1 MAKIKEESCQSIQ
14 STPLFNMVRLSTLI
28 PTLSA
33 VGCAQGVRFLG
44 RVNPATRELSWSGT
58 GLTFSFTGSSASV
71 AVASTWGSNSI
82 EMVIDNGT
90 PLVFDSVNG
99 TSIATPAALADGPHT
114 VSIRKR
120 SEPQMGSIYV
130 GDVST
135 SGTLDNDT
143 APFSR
148 RIQVIGDSITVGYGM
163 DGTYPCVN
171 SAALEDAP
179 NTYGALT
186 AKNLSAEYD
195 IIAWSGKGLIR
206 NIVNPGYEDD
216 VVMPQIWTRWGAA
229 DEDGT
234 YTFPAAD
241 TPDVVV
247 VNLGTN
253 DFSYVATNSSTGATY
268 DARPRIN
275 ATAYTEGLVSFG
287 KTIQGHYPEA
297 ELFITSSPLL
307 SDGYPT
313 AEDAQHTTQSNAIE
327 DAVAQ
332 LGSKAHF
339 VNFPTQDSSNNNIG
353 CDYHPSSATHESMAV
368 ILTAAIEDVIG

>member
-1 MAKIKEESCQSIQ
+1 
-14 STPLFNMVRLSTLI
+14 MVRLSTLL

-33 VGCAQGVRFLG
+33 VGYAQGVRFLG

-90 PLVFDSVNG
+90 PLVVDNVNG

-135 SGTLDNDT
+135 SGTLGNDT
-143 APFSR
+143 APESR

-163 DGTYPCVN
+163 DGVYPCVN

-206 NIVNPGYEDD
+206 NIVNPGYVDD

-287 KTIQGHYPEA
+287 KTIQGHYPDA

>member
-1 MAKIKEESCQSIQ
+1 
-14 STPLFNMVRLSTLI
+14 MVRLSALL

-33 VGCAQGVRFLG
+33 LGCAQGARLLG

-58 GLTFSFTGSSASV
+58 GLTFSFTGTSASV
-71 AVASTWGSNSI
+71 AVTSQWGTNSV
-82 EMVIDNGT
+82 EVVVDNGT
-90 PLVFDSVNG
+90 PVVLDSVNG
-99 TSIATPAALADGPHT
+99 TSIDTPAALADGPHT

-120 SEPQMGSIYV
+120 SEPQLGSIYV
-130 GDVST
+130 GDVT
-135 SGTLDNDT
+135 TPGALGDDP
-143 APFSR
+143 APEGR
-148 RIQVIGDSITVGYGM
+148 RIQLIGDSITVGYGM

-186 AKNLSAEYD
+186 ARNLSAEYD
-195 IIAWSGKGLIR
+195 IIAWSGKGLVR

-216 VVMPQIWTRWGAA
+216 VVMPQIWTRWAGA

-253 DFSYVATNSSTGATY
+253 DFSYVATNSTTGANY
-268 DARPRIN
+268 DARPRLN
-275 ATAYTEGLVSFG
+275 ATEYTGALVSFAG
-287 KTIQGHYPEA
+287 TIREHYPDA
-297 ELFITSSPLL
+297 EVFITSSPLL

-313 AEDAQHTTQSNAIE
+313 AEDAQHTTQSDAIK
-327 DAVAQ
+327 DAVARI
-332 LGSKAHF
+332 GSKAHF
-339 VNFPTQDSSNNNIG
+339 VNFPTRK
-353 CDYHPSSATHESMAV
+353 YHSCPFFTGPLLCSLECSRTHHFKFGPATGH
-368 ILTAAIEDVIG
+368 

>member
-1 MAKIKEESCQSIQ
+1 
-14 STPLFNMVRLSTLI
+14 MVRLSTLL

-33 VGCAQGVRFLG
+33 LGCAQGVRFLG

-71 AVASTWGSNSI
+71 AVASTWGTNSI

-99 TSIATPAALADGPHT
+99 TSIDTPAALADGPHT

-120 SEPQMGSIYV
+120 SEPQLGSIYV
-130 GDVST
+130 GDVTT
-135 SGTLDNDT
+135 SGSLGNDS
-143 APFSR
+143 APASR

-163 DGTYPCVN
+163 DGTFPCVN

-195 IIAWSGKGLIR
+195 IIAWSGKGLVR

-241 TPDVVV
+241 TPDIVV

-253 DFSYVATNSSTGATY
+253 DFSYVAYNSTSGANY
-268 DARPRIN
+268 DARPRLN
-275 ATAYTEGLVSFG
+275 ATEYTEGLVSFG
-287 KTIQGHYPEA
+287 KTIQGHYPDA
-297 ELFITSSPLL
+297 EVFITSSPLL

-313 AEDAQHTTQSNAIE
+313 AEDAQHTTQSNAIK

-332 LGSKAHF
+332 LGDKAHF

-368 ILTAAIEDVIG
+368 ILTAAIEDVIA

>member
-1 MAKIKEESCQSIQ
+1 
-14 STPLFNMVRLSTLI
+14 MVRLSALL

-33 VGCAQGVRFLG
+33 LGSAQAVRLVG

-71 AVASTWGSNSI
+71 AVASSWGTNSI

-90 PLVFDSVNG
+90 PLVLDSISG
-99 TSIATPAALADGPHT
+99 TSIDTPANLTNGTHT
-114 VSIRKR
+114 VFIRKR
-120 SEPQMGSIYV
+120 SEGSLGSIYV
-130 GDVST
+130 GDVTT
-135 SGTLDNDT
+135 SGTLGDDP
-143 APFSR
+143 APASK
-148 RIQVIGDSITVGYGM
+148 RIQVIGDSITAGYGM

-171 SAALEDAP
+171 SASLEDAP

-195 IIAWSGKGLIR
+195 IIAWSGKGLVR
-206 NIVNPGYEDD
+206 NVVKPGYEDD
-216 VVMPQIWTRWGAA
+216 VMMPQIWTRWAA
-229 DEDGT
+229 AGEDGT
-234 YTFPAAD
+234 YTFPAAE

-253 DFSYVATNSSTGATY
+253 DFSYVAWDSTTGQNY
-268 DARPRIN
+268 DARPRLN
-275 ATAYTEGLVSFG
+275 ATEYAEGLVSFG
-287 KTIQGHYPEA
+287 KTIQGHYPDA
-297 ELFITSSPLL
+297 ELFIASSPLL
-307 SDGYPT
+307 SDGYP
-313 AEDAQHTTQSNAIE
+313 AADDAQKTTQSNAIE
-327 DAVAQ
+327 DAVAR

-339 VNFPTQDSSNNNIG
+339 VNFPPQDSSNNNIG

>member
-1 MAKIKEESCQSIQ
+1 
-14 STPLFNMVRLSTLI
+14 MVRLSTLL

-33 VGCAQGVRFLG
+33 LGCARGVRFLG

-71 AVASTWGSNSI
+71 AVASSWGTNSV
-82 EMVIDNGT
+82 EMVIDDGT
-90 PLVFDSVNG
+90 PLVLDSVNG

-120 SEPQMGSIYV
+120 SEAQFGSIYV

-135 SGTLDNDT
+135 PGTLGNDT
-143 APFSR
+143 APAGR
-148 RIQVIGDSITVGYGM
+148 RIQLIGDSITVSYGM
-163 DGTYPCVN
+163 DGAYPCVN

-186 AKNLSAEYD
+186 ARNLSAEYD
-195 IIAWSGKGLIR
+195 IIAWSGKGLLR

-216 VVMPQIWTRWGAA
+216 VVMPQIWTRWAAA
-229 DEDGT
+229 DADGT
-234 YTFPAAD
+234 YAFPAAD
-241 TPDVVV
+241 TPDAVV

-268 DARPRIN
+268 DARPRLN
-275 ATAYTEGLVSFG
+275 ATAYADGLVAFG
-287 KTIQGHYPEA
+287 KTIRTHYPDA
-297 ELFITSSPLL
+297 EVFITSSPLL

-313 AEDAQHTTQSNAIE
+313 AEDAQHTTQAGAIK
-327 DAVAQ
+327 DAVAR
-332 LGSKAHF
+332 LGSSAHF
-339 VNFPTQDSSNNNIG
+339 VDFPTQDSSNNNIG
-353 CDYHPSSATHESMAV
+353 CDYHPSVATHESMAV
-368 ILTAAIEDVIG
+368 ILTAAIEGVIA

>member
-1 MAKIKEESCQSIQ
+1 
-14 STPLFNMVRLSTLI
+14 MVRLSTLL

-33 VGCAQGVRFLG
+33 LGCAQGVRFLG

-71 AVASTWGSNSI
+71 AVASTWGTNSI
-82 EMVIDNGT
+82 EMGIDDGT
-90 PLVFDSVNG
+90 PLVFDNVNG
-99 TSIATPAALADGPHT
+99 TSIATPAALADGAHT
-114 VSIRKR
+114 VTIRKR
-120 SEPQMGSIYV
+120 SEPQFGSIYV
-130 GDVST
+130 GDVTT
-135 SGTLDNDT
+135 SGALIDDT
-143 APFSR
+143 APASR

-171 SAALEDAP
+171 TAALEDAP

-216 VVMPQIWTRWGAA
+216 VVMPEIWTRWGAS
-229 DEDGT
+229 DTDGT

-253 DFSYVATNSSTGATY
+253 DFSYVAYNSTSGANY
-268 DARPRIN
+268 DARPRLN
-275 ATAYTEGLVSFG
+275 ATAYTEGLVSFA
-287 KTIQGHYPEA
+287 TAIQGHYPDA
-297 ELFITSSPLL
+297 EVFITSSPLL

-313 AEDAQHTTQSNAIE
+313 AEDAQHTTQSDAIKA
-327 DAVAQ
+327 AVAQ
-332 LGSKAHF
+332 IGSKAHF
-339 VNFPTQDSSNNNIG
+339 VDFPTQDSSNNNIG

-368 ILTAAIEDVIG
+368 ILTAAIEDVIA

>member
-1 MAKIKEESCQSIQ
+1 
-14 STPLFNMVRLSTLI
+14 MVRLSTLL

-33 VGCAQGVRFLG
+33 AGCAHGTRFLG
-44 RVNPATRELSWSGT
+44 RVNPATKELSWSGT

-135 SGTLDNDT
+135 SGTVDNDT
-143 APFSR
+143 APLSR

-163 DGTYPCVN
+163 DGVYPCVN

-206 NIVNPGYEDD
+206 NIVNPGYVDD

-229 DEDGT
+229 DADGT

-253 DFSYVATNSSTGATY
+253 DFSYVATNSSGATY
-268 DARPRIN
+268 DARPRLN

-287 KTIQGHYPEA
+287 TTIQGHYPDA

>member
-1 MAKIKEESCQSIQ
+1 MA
-14 STPLFNMVRLSTLI
+14 RLSVLL
-28 PTLSA
+28 PTMLALGS
-33 VGCAQGVRFLG
+33 AQGLRFLG

-58 GLTFSFTGSSASV
+58 GLSFSFTGSSASV
-71 AVASTWGSNSI
+71 AVASSWGANSI

-90 PLVFDSVNG
+90 PIVFDSVNG
-99 TSIATPAALADGPHT
+99 TSIETPTALGDGSHT

-120 SEPQMGSIYV
+120 SEPQLGSIYV
-130 GDVST
+130 GNAST
-135 SGTLDNDT
+135 SGTLGNDT
-143 APFSR
+143 APASR
-148 RIQVIGDSITVGYGM
+148 RIQLIGDSITVGYGM
-163 DGTYPCVN
+163 DGTFPCVN

-195 IIAWSGKGLIR
+195 IIAWSGKGLVR

-234 YTFPAAD
+234 YTFPATD

-247 VNLGTN
+247 INLGTN
-253 DFSYVATNSSTGATY
+253 DFSYVATNSSTGTTY
-268 DARPRIN
+268 DARPRLN
-275 ATAYTEGLVSFG
+275 ATEYTEGLVSFA
-287 KTIQGHYPEA
+287 KTIQGHYPDVEV
-297 ELFITSSPLL
+297 FITSSPLL

-313 AEDAQHTTQSNAIE
+313 AEDAQHTTQSNSIK

-339 VNFPTQDSSNNNIG
+339 VDFPTRL
-353 CDYHPSSATHESMAV
+353 YHSFPSSCPLHSCLG
-368 ILTAAIEDVIG
+368 ILQNAPP

>member
-1 MAKIKEESCQSIQ
+1 
-14 STPLFNMVRLSTLI
+14 MVRLSTLL
-28 PTLSA
+28 PTLS
-33 VGCAQGVRFLG
+33 VLGCAQGVRFLG

-58 GLTFSFTGSSASV
+58 GLTFSFTGTSASV
-71 AVASTWGSNSI
+71 AVASSWGTNSI

-90 PLVFDSVNG
+90 PIVFDSING
-99 TSIATPAALADGPHT
+99 TSIATPAGLADGPHT
-114 VSIRKR
+114 VFIRKR
-120 SEPQMGSIYV
+120 SEGSLGSIYV

-135 SGTLDNDT
+135 SGALGNDT
-143 APFSR
+143 APLSK
-148 RIQVIGDSITVGYGM
+148 RIQLIGDSITVGYGE

-206 NIVNPGYEDD
+206 NYVDPSNEDD
-216 VVMPQIWTRWGAA
+216 VVMPEIWTRWAA
-229 DEDGT
+229 DDADDT

-241 TPDVVV
+241 TPDIVV

-268 DARPRIN
+268 DARPPLN
-275 ATAYTEGLVSFG
+275 ATAYTEGLVTFG
-287 KTIQGHYPEA
+287 QTIQGHYPDA
-297 ELFITSSPLL
+297 DIFITSSPLL
-307 SDGYPT
+307 SDSYPT
-313 AEDAQHTTQSNAIE
+313 AEDAQHTTQSSAIK

-339 VNFPTQDSSNNNIG
+339 VDFPTQDSSNNNIG
-353 CDYHPSSATHESMAV
+353 CDYHPSRATHESMAV
-368 ILTAAIEDVIG
+368 ILTAAIKDVIA

>member
-1 MAKIKEESCQSIQ
+1 M
-14 STPLFNMVRLSTLI
+14 
-28 PTLSA
+28 SA
-33 VGCAQGVRFLG
+33 LGSAQGLRFLG

-58 GLTFSFTGSSASV
+58 GLTFGFTGSSASV
-71 AVASTWGSNSI
+71 AVASSWGTNSI
-82 EMVIDNGT
+82 EMIIDNGT
-90 PLVFDSVNG
+90 PIVFDSING
-99 TSIATPAALADGPHT
+99 TSIDTPTALADGSHI

-120 SEPQMGSIYV
+120 SEAQLGSIYV

-135 SGTLDNDT
+135 SGTLGNDT
-143 APFSR
+143 APASR
-148 RIQVIGDSITVGYGM
+148 RIQLIGDSITVGYGM
-163 DGTYPCVN
+163 DGTFPCVN

-195 IIAWSGKGLIR
+195 IIAWSGKGLVR

-234 YTFPAAD
+234 YTFPATD
-241 TPDVVV
+241 TPDIVVI
-247 VNLGTN
+247 NLGTN
-253 DFSYVATNSSTGATY
+253 DFSYVATNISTGENY
-268 DARPRIN
+268 DARPPLN
-275 ATAYTEGLVSFG
+275 ATEYTEGLVSFA
-287 KTIQGHYPEA
+287 KTIQDHYPNA
-297 ELFITSSPLL
+297 EVFITSSPLL

-313 AEDAQHTTQSNAIE
+313 VEDAQHTTQSNAIK

-339 VNFPTQDSSNNNIG
+339 VDFPTRQYHYVPPSCSLLPCLGISQNESPSN
-353 CDYHPSSATHESMAV
+353 P
-368 ILTAAIEDVIG
+368 